1 MDVAKK
7 NLLFRVMIP
16 DEKREILVSGTM
28 HVSVAN
34 DGRPDPEYTYRLAH
48 GGSHLTCFA
57 GGMFAMGAKLFD
69 RKEDMDIAAKLTDGC
84 VWAYEMT
91 ASGIMPETFTALPC
105 DDRKVC
111 KWNET
116 KWWDELDPMPQY
128 RWDSYDSQ
136 IKFMESQIEERKRV
150 SLAAKL
156 ATKTAAPV
164 AKATAAVDDLEE
176 AQPVK
181 EKVLKSPSDLSKR
194 QLTAE
199 QGREIGEGLIEE
211 IDARAAKQR
220 AEGSSV
226 SKGDIEAMMAK
237 PAKEEDSTSPTSTT
251 DDRYAEPV
259 WQAPTV
265 ITDDAPPPIY
275 SPEKPMTHEEYAK
288 NHIKEERIPPGIVNM
303 PDRRYILR

>member
-1 MDVAKK
+1 
-7 NLLFRVMIP
+7 MIP

-28 HVSVAN
+28 YVAVAS
-34 DGRPDPEYTYRLAH
+34 DDTEDQEMTYRFSR
-48 GGSHLTCFA
+48 GGSHLTCFV

-91 ASGIMPETFTALPC
+91 ASGIMPETFTALAC
-105 DDRKVC
+105 DDRKDC

-116 KWWDELDPMPQY
+116 KWWDELDPNPQY

-136 IKFMESQIEERKRV
+136 IKFMESQIEERKSV

-156 ATKTAAPV
+156 ATKTEAPV

-176 AQPVK
+176 EAAPVK
-181 EKVLKSPSDLSKR
+181 EKALKSPSDLSKR
-194 QLTAE
+194 QLTAG
-199 QGREIGEGLIEE
+199 QGVEIGEGLKADT
-211 IDARAAKQR
+211 DAKAAKEK
-220 AEGSSV
+220 AAGASV
-226 SKGDIEAMMAK
+226 SKEDVESMIAK
-237 PAKEEDSTSPTSTT
+237 PAKEDEDSTSPTSTT
-251 DDRYAEPV
+251 DDNYAENV
-259 WQAPTV
+259 WQAPSV

-275 SPEKPMTHEEYAK
+275 SPDKPMTHEEYAK